1 MKGAGAAGIYG
12 LAGCIG
18 GNGGGG
24 GLTEVSMVYPPWAGK
39 LVLDYVQNQTSIL
52 PDALEEAGYTL
63 SVTESWDDTTLFA
76 SGQVDFMPTM
86 ADIEGAVF
94 GVEREIEVA
103 MHGMASPNYEGLYV
117 RRGSEV
123 DPENTGSVEASIQ
136 MMVDEGRP
144 FGHAGYNEG
153 AVWPAA
159 AIFNDRFDLT
169 YVPGESDFNLQQAD
183 WFTLPDLLV
192 NGDVDMVINAPILG
206 MDKFLTEDPSPVK
219 DILWFQPEMQ
229 DIGIPPENLN
239 LGMFGTRLDFSDEH
253 EDFISA
259 FMGAWKQGA
268 EWISDPSIY
277 PDILENEDN
286 WSLLTAETRAEAEIN
301 INFAFQNE
309 HSENLVPLTVRDI
322 ELTEEKI
329 TQTEG
334 ALNKM
339 VELGIL
345 NENWSDWVTFKSL
358 PVGLE

>member
-39 LVLDYVQNQTSIL
+39 LVLSYLRDQTSIL

-136 MMVDEGRP
+136 MMVDEGLP

-219 DILWFQPEMQ
+219 DILWFQPEMR

-277 PDILENEDN
+277 PDILEEEDN
-286 WSLLTAETRAEAEIN
+286 WSLLTAETRDQAEIN

-309 HSENLVPLTVRDI
+309 YSENLVPLTVRDI